1 MGRKAGLC
9 MISVTNRQGGEQQ
22 GGEHFWSN
30 LLVEHLEHFWSISLP
45 ASSSLEQPAYLQIM
59 ERMFRVRLSF

>member
-9 MISVTNRQGGEQQ
+9 MVSVTNRQGGEQ

-30 LLVEHLEHFWSISLP
+30 LLVEHLEHFWSTSLP
-45 ASSSLEQPAYLQIM
+45 ASSSLEQPADLQIM
-59 ERMFRVRLSF
+59 ERMSRVRLSF